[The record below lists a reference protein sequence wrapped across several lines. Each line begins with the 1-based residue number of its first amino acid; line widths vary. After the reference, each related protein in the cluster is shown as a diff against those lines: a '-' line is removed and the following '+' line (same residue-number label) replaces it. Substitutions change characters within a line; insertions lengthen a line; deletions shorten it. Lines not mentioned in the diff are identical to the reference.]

1 MNRLKINIIILF
13 SIFFI
18 TSCSYEPIFSQK
30 NYNIKLEKYTLSGD
44 KDVNKII
51 EDQLSLFKRAENVD
65 ENKTRPK
72 SENDAK
78 KYSINITSKLE
89 KIVFSK
95 DSKGDPQKFEK
106 TLNVTYKVFHNVE
119 MVLNKEIESKYVYNN
134 ETDKFKLEQTEMI
147 IIENLAQNITSSII
161 SSIINIDD
169 N

>member
-1 MNRLKINIIILF
+1 MNRLQINIIILF

-51 EDQLSLFKRAENVD
+51 EDQLSLFKRAENGD
-65 ENKTRPK
+65 KKTRLK
-72 SENDAK
+72 SENDEK
-78 KYSINITSKLE
+78 KYSVDITSKLE
-89 KIVFSK
+89 KNVFSK

-106 TLNVTYKVFHNVE
+106 TLNVTYKVFYNVE
-119 MVLNKEIESKYVYNN
+119 MVLKKEIESKYVYNN
-134 ETDKFKLEQTEMI
+134 ESDKFKLEQSEKI
-147 IIENLAQNITSSII
+147 IIENLSEKISETII
-161 SSIINIDD
+161 SSIINLND

>member
-1 MNRLKINIIILF
+1 MNRLQINIIILF

-51 EDQLSLFKRAENVD
+51 EDQLSLFKRAENGD
-65 ENKTRPK
+65 QKTKLK
-72 SENDAK
+72 SENDGK
-78 KYSINITSKLE
+78 KYSVNITSKLE
-89 KIVFSK
+89 KNVFSK

-106 TLNVTYKVFHNVE
+106 TLNVTYKVFYNVE
-119 MVLNKEIESKYVYNN
+119 MVLKKEIESKYVYNN
-134 ETDKFKLEQTEMI
+134 ESDKFKLEQTEII

>member
-1 MNRLKINIIILF
+1 MNRLQINIIILF

-51 EDQLSLFKRAENVD
+51 EDQLSLFKRAENGD
-65 ENKTRPK
+65 KKTRLK
-72 SENDAK
+72 SENDEK
-78 KYSINITSKLE
+78 KYSVDITSKLE
-89 KIVFSK
+89 KNVFSK

-106 TLNVTYKVFHNVE
+106 TLNVTYKVFYNVE
-119 MVLNKEIESKYVYNN
+119 MVLKKEIESKYVYNN
-134 ETDKFKLEQTEMI
+134 ESDKFKLEQTEII